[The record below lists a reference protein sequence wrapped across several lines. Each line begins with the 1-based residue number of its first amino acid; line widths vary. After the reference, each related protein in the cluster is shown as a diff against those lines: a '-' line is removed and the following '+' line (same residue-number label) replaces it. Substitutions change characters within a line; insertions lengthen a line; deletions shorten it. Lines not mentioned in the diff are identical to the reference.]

1 MALQEQLKRQGDY
14 LFKNRSFLPLIFI
27 VFALAIKGYYIEN
40 APSNSQ
46 TVAMFTD
53 FMNSVS
59 IYVGLFGLM
68 VRIYTVGYTPKNTS
82 GRNTKEGQVANELN
96 TKGLYSTTRNPLYLG
111 NFFMWMGVILYINV
125 AWLFI
130 LFIFVFWMYYE
141 RIIYAEEVF
150 LRQKFGNTYLKWAEK
165 TPVFIPKKRC
175 YVHPKQSF
183 NWGKILIKEKTGFLM
198 YFLIL
203 FVIQQFS
210 NFVEVNAFKVD
221 FNFITNGLITSCAIY
236 ITVKL
241 VQVLQKKSID

>member
-1 MALQEQLKRQGDY
+1 MTLQEQLKNQGDY
-14 LFKNRSFLPLIFI
+14 LFKYRGYLPIIFL
-27 VFALAIKGYYIEN
+27 VFALVIKAYYIEN
-40 APSNSQ
+40 SPSNSP

-59 IYVGLFGLM
+59 IYVGLFGLI

-130 LFIFVFWMYYE
+130 LFTFVFWIYYE
-141 RIIYAEEVF
+141 RIIYAEEFF
-150 LRQKFGNTYLKWAEK
+150 LKQKFGNDYLKWAEM
-165 TPVFIPKKRC
+165 TPVFMPKKLC

-183 NWGKILIKEKTGFLM
+183 NWEKILIKEKSGFLM

-203 FVIQQFS
+203 FIIQQFS
-210 NFVEVNAFKVD
+210 NFIETNSFNVD
-221 FNFITNGLITSCAIY
+221 FNFITNGLIASCALY
-236 ITVKL
+236 ISVKL
-241 VQVLQKKSID
+241 IQVLQIKSSD